1 MGLWKTIPDWG
12 YYANICLIGV
22 MAISYL
28 IGVYYDNI
36 MFDSGYDNIMPD
48 LEITTQQILNLVGLL
63 DSD

>member
-1 MGLWKTIPDWG
+1 MFDWGYGNIIPDWG
-12 YYANICLIGV
+12 
-22 MAISYL
+22 
-28 IGVYYDNI
+28 YYDNI

>member
-1 MGLWKTIPDWG
+1 
-12 YYANICLIGV
+12 